1 MTENNNATASGVT
14 KQEVEQIITDAYGD
28 RVFRVEENT
37 VWVSG
42 MNSSP
47 RSLAQRFASELTA
60 HDIPCSLVDND
71 DATQFGGFEFRYGEA
86 A

>member
-1 MTENNNATASGVT
+1 MTDSTPFTDDVT
-14 KQEVEQIITDAYGD
+14 KREVEQIISNAYGN
-28 RVFRVEENT
+28 RVFRVEEDT

-47 RSLAQRFASELTA
+47 RSLAQRFANELTA
-60 HDIPCSLVDND
+60 HDIPCSLVGND
-71 DATQFGGFEFRYGEA
+71 DATQFGGFEFHYGEA